1 MRILIARLL
10 SAHFDCTVTFAK
22 RSKDS
27 NFYIISFYKDIFT
40 MFNSV
45 KLVASRAYAT
55 SFLRSTRSIHS
66 SVPMWAKVLAT
77 DGVDEVTLINA
88 TSL

>member
-1 MRILIARLL
+1 
-10 SAHFDCTVTFAK
+10 
-22 RSKDS
+22 
-27 NFYIISFYKDIFT
+27 

-88 TSL
+88 TSLSNSTHL

>member
-1 MRILIARLL
+1 
-10 SAHFDCTVTFAK
+10 
-22 RSKDS
+22 
-27 NFYIISFYKDIFT
+27 